1 MSVCFLCISRAK
13 VDFSLCYVSLS
24 SIAHTF
30 YKILVSYSLLKSSL
44 ENVLLGISWTSTSC
58 SRSCC
63 NSPSTSSLSCT
74 WPCFPSLSKSKSA
87 SMHYVVW
94 SSLLMRL
101 FFSSRGAIDLD
112 AKFEPSLL
120 NTAIYLLGLSQQ
132 VSTFAINFQVSRVSL
147 SLFLSPWVELR
158 LNILM
163 GFLFFRDDLS
173 VRVSLRTL
181 PFTGVSWVWSLWL
194 TLDRRISSLRWTD
207 GFSLLRWPLRFVF
220 FGCWSAFL
228 TYTLTASFLFLFLF
242 FGHTQFKVTLTSIMI
257 ADFAGCFI
265 IEKVCKALFADLAP
279 KELVTRGRE
288 RREKRRAEE
297 ERLAEEQKNLL
308 ESKKEV

>member
-1 MSVCFLCISRAK
+1 
-13 VDFSLCYVSLS
+13 
-24 SIAHTF
+24 
-30 YKILVSYSLLKSSL
+30 
-44 ENVLLGISWTSTSC
+44 
-58 SRSCC
+58 
-63 NSPSTSSLSCT
+63 
-74 WPCFPSLSKSKSA
+74 
-87 SMHYVVW
+87 
-94 SSLLMRL
+94 MRL

-194 TLDRRISSLRWTD
+194 TLDRRISSLR
-207 GFSLLRWPLRFVF
+207 
-220 FGCWSAFL
+220 
-228 TYTLTASFLFLFLF
+228 
-242 FGHTQFKVTLTSIMI
+242 
-257 ADFAGCFI
+257 
-265 IEKVCKALFADLAP
+265 
-279 KELVTRGRE
+279 
-288 RREKRRAEE
+288 
-297 ERLAEEQKNLL
+297 
-308 ESKKEV
+308 